1 MKHLPVLFG
10 IVLLASCANQT
21 TPTGGPKDEQPPAF
35 ESSDPKNNQTNFK
48 GSTIE
53 LTFSEPVKLQNP
65 KEQIIIIPPIGKKT
79 EFVAKRN
86 KVLITAQEPWKENT
100 TYTINFQESV
110 QDITEGNPVENL
122 RLAFSTG
129 NYIDS
134 LKIEGYIKDAL
145 NETIPQ
151 NITVGIFTSDTFNI
165 FEHTP
170 EYFTKTDKEG
180 KFSITNL
187 KPNTYRIYAFQD
199 KNKNLKVESK
209 TEMWG
214 FKKDSLVLEQ
224 NLRNIGIALTNI
236 DARPLQLTSNRSI
249 ADVSTLRFNKSIT
262 EYQIKSNPRIT
273 STFGTDQTEIILYYP
288 KTEADSLS
296 IFVTAIDSLSQRTD
310 TTLFIKRTKNERIK
324 EPYKASFS
332 DIELNT
338 DTRQFKT
345 TYTLNKLPASI
356 NLDSI
361 YITIDTTQIIR
372 FKAEQISFD
381 TLKKALSFKNEI
393 TLPKDA
399 KAKPKLYLG
408 KSWLITIDND
418 STKKE
423 ERPLHIINSET
434 TATLSIKVETNHPH
448 YIVQL
453 LNTTGTIIAEQ
464 RNNPKPIFKY
474 LKPESIKIRMV
485 IDHNNNG
492 KWDNSNYLENRE
504 AEPTYYYLSPEGKY
518 DTPLRANWEVGP
530 LLITSEQNVNKTV
543 KPTTAK

>member
-1 MKHLPVLFG
+1 MKRLIILPG
-10 IVLLASCANQT
+10 IILLASCANQT
-21 TPTGGPKDEQPPAF
+21 TPTGGPKDEKAPTF
-35 ESSDPKNNQTNFK
+35 ESSDPKDNQTNFK
-48 GSTIE
+48 GSAIE
-53 LTFSEPVKLQNP
+53 LTFSELVKLQNP
-65 KEQIIIIPPIGKKT
+65 KEQIIIIPPVGKKT
-79 EFVAKRN
+79 DFVAKRN
-86 KVLITAQEPWKENT
+86 KVFITPEQPWKENT

-134 LKIEGYIKDAL
+134 LKIEGQIKDAL
-145 NETIPQ
+145 KETIPE
-151 NITVGIFTSDTFNI
+151 NVTVGIFASDTFNI

-214 FKKDSLVLEQ
+214 FKKDSLVLKR
-224 NLRNIGIALTNI
+224 NLRNVSIALTNI
-236 DARPLQLTSNRSI
+236 DARPLQLTSNRSL

-262 EYQIKSNPRIT
+262 EYQINSEHRIT
-273 STFGTDQTEIILYYP
+273 STFGSDQTELILYYP

-296 IFVTAIDSLSQRTD
+296 ISVTALDSLSQKAD

-324 EPYKASFS
+324 EPYKANFS
-332 DIELNT
+332 DIELNQ
-338 DTRQFKT
+338 DTRQLKA
-345 TYTLNKLPASI
+345 TYTLNKLITSI

-361 YITIDTTQIIR
+361 YIVIDTTNIIP
-372 FKAEQISFD
+372 FKEGQISFD
-381 TLKKALSFKNEI
+381 TLNKTLSFKNEI
-393 TLPKDA
+393 TLPKDT
-399 KAKPKLYLG
+399 KAKPKMYLG
-408 KSWLITIDND
+408 KSWLVTIDND

-423 ERPLHIINSET
+423 ERTLKIINSET
-434 TATLSIKVETNHPH
+434 TAVLSIEVKTPHPH

-453 LNTTGTIIAEQ
+453 LNTTGAVIAEE

-474 LKPESIKIRMV
+474 LKPESIKIRLV

-504 AEPTYYYLSPEGKY
+504 PEPTFYYLSPEGKY

-530 LLITSEQNVNKTV
+530 LLITSEQNVNKSG
-543 KPTTAK
+543 KPTSAK